1 MRPELHDLRR
11 EHILAAARTLFLA
24 NGFSRT
30 KVEEVAKAARV
41 ANATVYTYF
50 ENKIGLFAAV
60 AVAAFA
66 PYEGLF
72 DKIEQRQDE
81 APAVLLN
88 DWART
93 YFGFMADPDIRRLY
107 RMITAE
113 QPVYP
118 ELADVT
124 YRDAHRIL
132 GGVLRRMLTRFNE
145 TGQLDIPDPAMAT
158 RLLQGMV
165 EHATLTISMLQGDDV
180 APQHPLE
187 PYSDEAVR
195 VFLAGYA
202 PKAALLSDKP

>member
-11 EHILAAARTLFLA
+11 ESILAAARKQFLA
-24 NGFSRT
+24 HGYART
-30 KVEEVAKAARV
+30 KVEDVAKAARV

-72 DKIEQRQDE
+72 DEIEHRDE
-81 APAVLLN
+81 PPAALLTA
-88 DWART
+88 WART
-93 YFGFMADPDIRRLY
+93 YFGFMADPDIRALY

-132 GGVLRRMLTRFNE
+132 GGVLRRMLTSFDAAGE
-145 TGQLDIPDPAMAT
+145 LSIPDPATAT
-158 RLLQGMV
+158 RLLQGMI
-165 EHATLTISMLQGDDV
+165 EHATLTISMLQGDTV
-180 APQHPLE
+180 PPQHPQD

-195 VFLAGYA
+195 VFMAGYA
-202 PKAALLSDKP
+202 PRTAPSSDKS